1 METDVILSSL
11 ADVSLFAKSLV
22 DQLRPGALITL
33 SGPLGVGKTTL
44 VQALASSLGVKEKVI
59 SPTFTI
65 MKVYRYPQGRM
76 LHVDAYR
83 LNGGDDLGLEDEMG
97 DDTITMIEWP
107 EKLSNIPS
115 TMQRF
120 DIVLA
125 FETGTQ
131 RRLTLHQS

>member
-1 METDVILSSL
+1 METDVLLSSL
-11 ADVSLFAKSLV
+11 ADVNLFAKSLV
-22 DQLRPGALITL
+22 GQLRPGALITL

-44 VQALASSLGVKEKVI
+44 VQALASLLGVKEKVI

-65 MKVYRYPQGRM
+65 MKVYRYPQGRI

-107 EKLSNIPS
+107 EKLSIIPV
-115 TMQRF
+115 TKQRF
-120 DIVLA
+120 DIMLA
-125 FETGTQ
+125 FETGTA